1 MDIVG
6 LNMETRTVDTHA
18 DIDRRQWLVQGGS
31 AFLGL
36 TLLGCESEDVP
47 FLIGDQ
53 GELIPWTD
61 SPDTGA
67 MSQVNLLDWENLDS
81 WITPT
86 SDLFRVGHY
95 NRPVIQESEWNLVV
109 DGLVKNPLLLT
120 LDELRSRPKMEQ
132 VFTLECAGNRGFSS
146 FIGAVHNAKW
156 IGTSLA
162 SVLEEAGV
170 MDDGIEVVFWG
181 SDSGQEEIRGNS
193 VTQNF
198 ARSMSI
204 EDAMDPNVMLCYEV
218 NDQPLPNEH
227 GFPLRLIA
235 PGWYGV
241 ANVKWLKKIELRD
254 SRFMGKFMARDY
266 VTLREE
272 KVGGESVWMES
283 SVGRTR
289 INSVPAKVTFADGK
303 YRVHGAAWGSV
314 VSSVEVSV
322 DGGDWRLAQI
332 SRPQESEY
340 SWAFWHMD
348 WDGGSPGE
356 HTITSRATDVDGRV
370 QPAPSDPSIALKKT
384 YWESNGQLTRRIV
397 TGDQ

>member
-1 MDIVG
+1 
-6 LNMETRTVDTHA
+6 MEIKKVDNHS
-18 DIDRRQWLVQGGS
+18 DIDRRQWLMQGGS
-31 AFLGL
+31 AFVGL
-36 TLLGCESEDVP
+36 ALMGCASEDVP
-47 FLIGDQ
+47 FFIGDQ
-53 GELIPWTD
+53 GRLIPWVD
-61 SPDTGA
+61 SPDMGA

-95 NRPVIQESEWNLVV
+95 DRPVIQESEWNLVV
-109 DGLVKNPLLLT
+109 DGLVRNPLSLT
-120 LDELRSRPKMEQ
+120 LDELKSRSKREQ

-146 FIGAVHNAKW
+146 FIGAVHNARW
-156 IGTSLA
+156 MGTSLA

-170 MDDGIEVVFWG
+170 QDDGIEVVFWG
-181 SDSGQEEIRGNS
+181 SDSGEEEIRGNS

-198 ARSMSI
+198 ARSLSI
-204 EDAMDPNVMLCYEV
+204 EDAMDPDVILCYEV
-218 NDQPLPNEH
+218 NGQPLPNAH

-254 SRFMGKFMARDY
+254 TRFMGKFMARDY

-272 KVGGESVWMES
+272 KVDGESVWIES

-289 INSVPAKVTFADGK
+289 INSVPAKVMLTEGN
-303 YRVHGAAWGSV
+303 YRVHGAAWGS
-314 VSSVEVSV
+314 SVAGVDVSV
-322 DGGDWRLAQI
+322 DGGPWRPAEITRSQDDA
-332 SRPQESEY
+332 Y
-340 SWAFWHMD
+340 SWTFWHLA
-348 WDGGSPGE
+348 WDGGVPGE
-356 HTITSRATDVDGRV
+356 HTITSRAMDATGRV
-370 QPAPSDPSIALKKT
+370 QPTTSDPFIALKKT

>member
-1 MDIVG
+1 MD
-6 LNMETRTVDTHA
+6 NHA
-18 DIDRRQWLVQGGS
+18 YINRRQWLVQGGS
-31 AFLGL
+31 TVLGL
-36 TLLGCESEDVP
+36 ALLGCESENET
-47 FLIGDQ
+47 FFIGEQ
-53 GELIPWTD
+53 GRLIPWSD

-67 MSQVNLLDWENLDS
+67 MSQVNLLDWQNLDS

-86 SDLFRVGHY
+86 SDLFTVGHY
-95 NRPVIQESEWNLVV
+95 NRPVIQASDWSLEVA
-109 DGLVKNPLLLT
+109 GLVENPLSLT
-120 LDELRSRPKMEQ
+120 LDELRSRPQQEE

-156 IGTSLA
+156 TGTSLA
-162 SVLEEAGV
+162 SVLKEAGV

-181 SDSGQEEIRGNS
+181 SDTGEEEIRGNQ

-204 EDAMDPNVMLCYEV
+204 EDAMDSKLILAYEV
-218 NDQPLPNEH
+218 NDEPLPNAH

-254 SRFMGKFMARDY
+254 TRFMGRFMARDY
-266 VTLREE
+266 VTLREN
-272 KVGGESVWMES
+272 KVDGESVWIES

-289 INSVPAKVTFADGK
+289 INSVPAKVMLTEGN
-303 YRVHGAAWGSV
+303 YRVHGAAWGS
-314 VSSVEVSV
+314 SVAGVDVSV
-322 DGGDWRLAQI
+322 DGGPWRPAEITRSQNDA
-332 SRPQESEY
+332 Y
-340 SWAFWHMD
+340 SWTFWHLD
-348 WDGGSPGE
+348 WDGGAPGE
-356 HTITSRATDVDGRV
+356 HTITSRATDATGRV
-370 QPAPSDPSIALKKT
+370 QPATSDPFIAFKKT